1 MPLVEET
8 NDGEFVDDFIEN
20 ISSDDFVEFFKSIV
34 DLSLHM
40 FLNDPPI
47 LMDLTSVSERAKK
60 EGPI

>member
-8 NDGEFVDDFIEN
+8 NEGEFVDDFMDN
-20 ISSDDFVEFFKSIV
+20 ISSDEFVDFFKSIV

-47 LMDLTSVSERAKK
+47 LMDLTSVTERAKK
-60 EGPI
+60 DEHI

>member
-1 MPLVEET
+1 MEET